1 MLIRKIAIYKSH
13 RFAPEPIFLLMYFDK
28 NADYEIIFIS
38 YYEMICAIDTAII
51 SFAVSMKLLQKQQ
64 ENGGIIVNCSLWRRT
79 ERMLVNYNFLF
90 SNKIDERKE
99 KIVGEV
105 TQCVNG
111 AWYSICV
118 SSCGVIG

>member
-1 MLIRKIAIYKSH
+1 MLIRKIAIYQSH

-79 ERMLVNYNFLF
+79 ERMLANYNFLF
-90 SNKIDERKE
+90 SSKIDERKE

-105 TQCVNG
+105 NVLMGHGIVYVC
-111 AWYSICV
+111 I
-118 SSCGVIG
+118 SCGVIG